1 MGFSAYMLKKFP
13 KIIKYANKES
23 VVLKRLKKAVAYA
36 YNSKLYARKLGNA
49 GVKASDIKS
58 IKDFKEKVPL
68 TTKEDL
74 INCNPY
80 DLLAVEPGSK
90 CLIYSQTS
98 GSTGGHVPMWVS
110 KDEME
115 RTIDLA
121 ICLPVFQKLLSP
133 QDRVALCY
141 PYTRTM
147 AGRVADIM
155 NQKAGVTLIP
165 MGTRNNMY
173 PPEEVVE
180 MLIRLKPTI
189 LGAAATDAFSY
200 ANILLDKG
208 IDPKKIGIKL
218 IVSGAEPC
226 ADSRGKVLG
235 NLYGARFL
243 SLLGQNEIGG
253 VIPCEMNVLHIPSFI
268 LFNEIYHDDGTEAQP
283 GERANSVATP
293 VWREAMPLLRYDTGD
308 KIIINKEPC
317 ECGLPLPTMEIL
329 GRKHTELS
337 IKSKSYFP
345 IELENIL
352 YRSQLNGVWYQ
363 IKVAKEKV
371 VITAE
376 HRNSDDYPQL
386 EKEIRKNFESELKVK
401 TEVKLVAHGSLFNYR
416 AIRPGKPL
424 SRVVDEISGKSEVI
438 EGA

>member
-1 MGFSAYMLKKFP
+1 MGFQAYMLKKFP
-13 KIIKYANKES
+13 NIIKYANKES
-23 VVLKRLKKAVAYA
+23 VVLKRLRKAVDYA
-36 YNSKLYARKLGNA
+36 YNSKLYREKLQKA
-49 GVKASDIKS
+49 GVRGSDIKS

-74 INCNPY
+74 INSNPY
-80 DLLAVEPGSK
+80 DLLAIAPGSK
-90 CLIYSQTS
+90 CIMYSQTS
-98 GSTGGHVPMWVS
+98 GTTGGHVPMWVS

-115 RTIDLA
+115 KTIDLA
-121 ICLPVFQKLLSP
+121 ICLPVFQKLLSSK
-133 QDRVALCY
+133 DRVALCY

-165 MGTRNNMY
+165 MGTRNNLY
-173 PPEEVVE
+173 PPEEVVDV
-180 MLIRLKPTI
+180 LIRLKPTI

-200 ANILLDKG
+200 ANILMDKG
-208 IDPKKIGIKL
+208 INPKDIGIKL

-235 NLYGARFL
+235 NLFGARFL

-268 LFNEIYHDDGTEAQP
+268 LFMEIYHDDGTEAQP
-283 GERANSVATP
+283 GERANAVATP
-293 VWREAMPLLRYDTGD
+293 VWREAMPILRYETGD
-308 KIIINKEPC
+308 KIVINQEPC

-329 GRKHTELS
+329 GRKQTELF

-352 YRSQLNGVWYQ
+352 YKAALNGVWYQ
-363 IKVAKEKV
+363 IKVRKDSV
-371 VITAE
+371 SVTAE
-376 HRNSDDYPQL
+376 HRNSDEYPGL
-386 EKEIRKNFESELKVK
+386 EKEIKKNFEARLK
-401 TEVKLVAHGSLFNYR
+401 TNTDVKLVPHGSLFNYR

-424 SRVVDEISGKSEVI
+424 SRVVDEVRGKSEVI